1 MVKQKRNK
9 TGSNKLKLLLKE
21 REREIEILKRKK
33 TKEIE
38 VLSQISKTVV
48 SGRYLSEIL
57 NLIVTVTAEMMGSKI
72 CSIMFLDEKKQEL
85 AIEATQSLSEEY
97 RNKPNLKVGESIS
110 GKVVKEKKP
119 ITVLDV
125 TVEPGYMYPEI
136 ARKEGLRSML
146 AVPMMVKDRIVGV
159 INSYTSDEY
168 KFSEEEIKILQS
180 VANQAAVAIE
190 NTKLTEEILAAK
202 ESLEVR
208 KSIERAKGILMQTSG
223 MTEGQAYKAIQR
235 KSMDSC
241 KPMKEVAEAIIL
253 ALEIKK

>member
-168 KFSEEEIKILQS
+168 KFSEEEIKGS
-180 VANQAAVAIE
+180 
-190 NTKLTEEILAAK
+190 
-202 ESLEVR
+202 
-208 KSIERAKGILMQTSG
+208 
-223 MTEGQAYKAIQR
+223 
-235 KSMDSC
+235 SC
-241 KPMKEVAEAIIL
+241 Y
-253 ALEIKK
+253 